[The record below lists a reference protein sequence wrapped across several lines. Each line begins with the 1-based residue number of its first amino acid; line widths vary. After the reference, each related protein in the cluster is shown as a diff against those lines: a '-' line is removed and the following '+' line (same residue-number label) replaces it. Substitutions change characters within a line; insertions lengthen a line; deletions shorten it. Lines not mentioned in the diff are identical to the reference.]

1 LDSRNAQ
8 TTLRSRSA
16 HVCAKLNFFSSCV
29 GVSKKNADT
38 EDIRNK
44 RKQIFCFSATL
55 PVIDKNFK
63 ANGTQPL
70 CYLRLPRVMAGFGAG
85 YERCLC
91 NLSWLTM

>member
-16 HVCAKLNFFSSCV
+16 HVCAKLNFFSTCV

-55 PVIDKNFK
+55 PVIDKNSK
-63 ANGTQPL
+63 QT
-70 CYLRLPRVMAGFGAG
+70 
-85 YERCLC
+85 ERNPFAIFDCRA
-91 NLSWLTM
+91 